1 MGIAALVCGIVSIVC
16 SFTGLGAIAGVVL
29 GIIAIILGIKT
40 RKDPS
45 MAGPA
50 TAGLVL
56 GIIGTVLSGILFI
69 ACVACVGLAGMAGK
83 GIMESPEVQD
93 ALKNS
98 EELQKAAEGVKQ
110 ALENL

>member
-1 MGIAALVCGIVSIVC
+1 MGIAALICGIISVVC
-16 SFTGLGAIAGVVL
+16 SFTGLGAIAGIVL
-29 GIIAIILGIKT
+29 GIIAIILGVKT

-69 ACVACVGLAGMAGK
+69 ACVACAALAGAASK
-83 GIMESPEVQD
+83 GIMENPEIQD

-98 EELQKAAEGVKQ
+98 QELKDAAEGVKK